1 MILPLGATEVQKDE
15 KPLKVQRNKDPQ
27 EGQRVKNDYSS
38 FVGEDVQVDV
48 LTIRA
53 HVQTPDRL

>member
-38 FVGEDVQVDV
+38 FVGEDVQFGRTCRRPTDF
-48 LTIRA
+48 
-53 HVQTPDRL
+53 RL